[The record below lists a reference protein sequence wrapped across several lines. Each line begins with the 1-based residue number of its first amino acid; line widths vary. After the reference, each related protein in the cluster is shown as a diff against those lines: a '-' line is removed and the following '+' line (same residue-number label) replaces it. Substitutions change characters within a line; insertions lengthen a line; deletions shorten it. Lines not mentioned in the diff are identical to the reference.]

1 MPARKKIYLDLL
13 QITCYSNQIIYLTLL
28 RKKLW
33 FPVTFF
39 EEAIM
44 VSGNSFLGMVLYVY
58 MHICTLCKINL
69 NCN

>member
-1 MPARKKIYLDLL
+1 MPAGKKIYLNLL

-33 FPVTFF
+33 F

-44 VSGNSFLGMVLYVY
+44 VSGNSFLGMVLYVHI
-58 MHICTLCKINL
+58 HICTLSKINL